1 MINKHSKNIIS
12 NSGHIVK
19 IITST
24 IKKNLLLSFFILF
37 TVIGEVVISLLPP
50 LVLGVIVDKL
60 VLSQNI
66 SLYLA
71 IGYFA
76 IIIACGLFEGSRDI
90 FLTIFGQ
97 KITHAIRSTL
107 MLKMTTLNANTL
119 SRQEPGSIVSRF
131 VGDVDTVETLFTSG
145 IISMVADACKIIS
158 ILFIIFFKNKGLSL
172 LLLIII
178 PVIFVFTRFVQTRM
192 LTAQLANRIAISR
205 VTNHVPETIKCIRT
219 IHNLSKEDYMKEKYK
234 NFIDES
240 YRSIEKTNFYDAIY
254 SPVILI
260 FNAVIVAIVML
271 LSASNNSHILTFFG
285 MSVGT
290 SVSIIN
296 YISQIFLPI
305 ESLGMEIQTI
315 QSAVTGVKRI
325 NEFLDQPSMEKPVCE
340 AKNTDL
346 TCNTTDP
353 VIEFKDITF
362 SYDDNKV
369 ILKDMNFT
377 VNKGEKITLS
387 GRTGAGKSTIFKLLL
402 GLYPATSGNILINGI
417 HPQDISDKLKR
428 SIFGYVEQSFKPVC
442 GSVKDQITLFDDSF
456 SDEQIENA
464 SRLVGLHKTIML
476 FPNGY
481 DTPYKASLF
490 SQGQQQLLSI
500 ARAVL
505 ANPQIL
511 LLDEITANLDA
522 QTEQNV
528 LEALNKASKGR
539 TTLSIS
545 HRIYTHDNGRII
557 HI

>member
-1 MINKHSKNIIS
+1 MIL
-12 NSGHIVK
+12 K
-19 IITST
+19 IIAST
-24 IKKNLLLSFFILF
+24 IKKNLLLSFSILF
-37 TVIGEVVISLLPP
+37 TVTGAVIVSLLPP

-60 VLSQNI
+60 VASQSI
-66 SLYLA
+66 SLYLCV
-71 IGYFA
+71 GYFA
-76 IIIACGLFEGSRDI
+76 LIIATGLFEGSRDI
-90 FLTIFGQ
+90 FLTVFGQ

-107 MLKMTTLNANTL
+107 MLKMTELDADTL

-145 IISMVADACKIIS
+145 IISMIADACKIIS

-172 LLLIII
+172 LLVIII
-178 PVIFVFTRFVQTRM
+178 PVIFIFTRFVQKRM
-192 LTAQLANRIAISR
+192 LVAQLANRVAISR

-234 NFIDES
+234 DFIDES

-254 SPVILI
+254 SPIILI
-260 FNAVIVAIVML
+260 FNAIMVAIVML
-271 LSASNNSHILTFFG
+271 LSASNNSHILAFFG

-296 YISQIFLPI
+296 YISQIFSPI

-315 QSAVTGVKRI
+315 QSAVAGVKRI
-325 NEFLDQPSMEKPVCE
+325 NEFLSQPSMS
-340 AKNTDL
+340 KNTDKNMYQNNEPTKL
-346 TCNTTDP
+346 INNSEP

-362 SYDDNKV
+362 SYDNKKIILDN
-369 ILKDMNFT
+369 MNFT
-377 VNKGEKITLS
+377 VNKGEKVTLA

-402 GLYPATSGNILINGI
+402 GLYSPNSGQILINGT
-417 HPQDISDKLKR
+417 HPPDIPDKLKR

-442 GSVKDQITLFDDSF
+442 GSVKDQITLFDNSF
-456 SDEQIENA
+456 TDEQVENSA
-464 SRLVGLHKTIML
+464 KLVGLDNTIAL
-476 FPNGY
+476 LPNGY
-481 DTPYKASLF
+481 DTPYKPELF

-528 LEALNKASKGR
+528 LQALNNASKGR

-545 HRIYTHDNGRII
+545 HRIYTHDNGRILNI
-557 HI
+557 